1 LNSAPLP
8 GRLPASTQLDL
19 PERAVSEIPKDLLYT
34 EDHEYVKPAG
44 APGEVFIG
52 VTDFAQGELGDIV
65 FVELPKVGSD
75 VTAGSSF
82 GVIEAVKSVS
92 ELFAPVSGKVVAI
105 NERVAKEPEL
115 VSADPYGAGWLI
127 EVEMSNDV
135 EMSSLK
141 DSAGYRDLIAS
152 LPE

>member
-1 LNSAPLP
+1 MDIPDNLRYS
-8 GRLPASTQLDL
+8 
-19 PERAVSEIPKDLLYT
+19 SE
-34 EDHEYVKPAG
+34 HEWLAPAG
-44 APGEVFIG
+44 KTAKVGITGYAAEHI
-52 VTDFAQGELGDIV
+52 GDIV
-65 FVELPKVGSD
+65 FVELPKIGSE

-127 EVEMSNDV
+127 EVELSNDG
-135 EMSSLK
+135 EMSALK
-141 DSAGYRDLIAS
+141 DSAGYRDLLAT

>member
-1 LNSAPLP
+1 MDIPE
-8 GRLPASTQLDL
+8 QLKYS
-19 PERAVSEIPKDLLYT
+19 SE
-34 EDHEYVKPAG
+34 HEWLAPAG
-44 APGEVFIG
+44 RTAKVGITGYAAEHI
-52 VTDFAQGELGDIV
+52 GDIV
-65 FVELPKVGSD
+65 FVELPKVGAT
-75 VTAGSSF
+75 VMAGSSF

-92 ELFAPVSGKVVAI
+92 ELFAPVSGTVIAI

-127 EVEMSNDV
+127 EVDMSN
-135 EMSSLK
+135 EGELAALK

>member
-1 LNSAPLP
+1 MDIPDNLRYS
-8 GRLPASTQLDL
+8 
-19 PERAVSEIPKDLLYT
+19 SE
-34 EDHEYVKPAG
+34 HEWLAPAG
-44 APGEVFIG
+44 KTAKVGITGYAAEHI
-52 VTDFAQGELGDIV
+52 GDIV

-92 ELFAPVSGKVVAI
+92 ELFAPVSGKVLAI

-115 VSADPYGAGWLI
+115 VSSDPYGAGWLI
-127 EVEMSNDV
+127 EVEMSNDG
-135 EMSSLK
+135 EMSALK
-141 DSAGYRDLIAS
+141 DSAGYRDLLAT

>member
-1 LNSAPLP
+1 M
-8 GRLPASTQLDL
+8 
-19 PERAVSEIPKDLLYT
+19 EIPEHLKYSS
-34 EDHEYVKPAG
+34 EHEWLAPAG
-44 APGEVFIG
+44 RTAKVGITGYAAEHI
-52 VTDFAQGELGDIV
+52 GDIV
-65 FVELPKVGSD
+65 FVELPKVGTT
-75 VTAGSSF
+75 VIAGSSF

-92 ELFAPVSGKVVAI
+92 ELFAPVSGTVVAI

-127 EVEMSNDV
+127 EVDMSNDG
-135 EMSSLK
+135 EIAALK